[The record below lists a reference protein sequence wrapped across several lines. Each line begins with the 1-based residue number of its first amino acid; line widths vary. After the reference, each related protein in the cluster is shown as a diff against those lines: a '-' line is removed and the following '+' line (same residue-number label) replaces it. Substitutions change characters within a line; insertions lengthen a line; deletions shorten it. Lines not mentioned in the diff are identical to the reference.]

1 MKKQILTAVASL
13 AVVAAMSVSAFA
25 VESGTTNGK
34 ADGKVENGKVTLD
47 NSVTLDGGLKDGA
60 TVEVD
65 VEPVA
70 EAAAKEVLEKIA
82 KDTEA
87 KVEVK
92 AVNTVV
98 SITAED
104 GTIQEDGS
112 VKVTVASDGVSNGVI
127 YIGEDG
133 KVENL
138 PTTVDEKAGTITF
151 TTTHFS
157 DFYLVTL
164 ADQSGNTGDNTNAKT
179 GVVLAVVPAIA
190 AAAAI
195 VVSKKRK

>member
-1 MKKQILTAVASL
+1 MKKQIFSAVASL

-25 VESGTTNGK
+25 VDAGSTNGK
-34 ADGKVENGKVTLD
+34 AEGKVGDDGKFTSAV
-47 NSVTLDGGLKDGA
+47 A
-60 TVEVD
+60 TVEGLPAGTEVEVV

-70 EAAAKEVLEKIA
+70 EAAAKEVLDKAA
-82 KDTEA
+82 KDTTA
-87 KVEVK
+87 TVKVT

-98 SITAED
+98 DVDAGEV
-104 GTIQEDGS
+104 QPDGS

-133 KVENL
+133 KVESL
-138 PTTVDEKAGTITF
+138 PTETTDTTLTF

-157 DFYLVTL
+157 TFYLVTL
-164 ADQSGNTGDNTNAKT
+164 AATGDTDGDDGDDKNQPT

-195 VVSKKRK
+195 VVAKKRK

>member
-1 MKKQILTAVASL
+1 MKKQIFSAVASL

-25 VESGTTNGK
+25 VDAGSTNGSASGK
-34 ADGKVENGKVTLD
+34 VGDDGKFTSAV
-47 NSVTLDGGLKDGA
+47 A
-60 TVEVD
+60 TVEGLPAGTEVEVE

-70 EAAAKEVLEKIA
+70 AAAAQEVLDKVA
-82 KDTEA
+82 KDTTA
-87 KVEVK
+87 TVKVT

-98 SITAED
+98 DVDAGEV
-104 GTIQEDGS
+104 QPDGS

-133 KVENL
+133 KVESL
-138 PTTVDEKAGTITF
+138 PTETTDTTLTF

-157 DFYLVTL
+157 TFYLVTL
-164 ADQSGNTGDNTNAKT
+164 ATTGDTDNGNGDDKNQPT

-195 VVSKKRK
+195 VVAKKRK